1 MSRPGSP
8 STLAHSTHRQYD
20 SGENTPSYPLL
31 PSHRDRMWSEDK
43 NPKRED
49 SLDREPK
56 RQDYGSYPNSE
67 PGHGYP
73 GMHQRAETGDTLRPE
88 NRRSGSWDILGGI
101 RRLEHSYVEFDPR
114 RASQAHL
121 VYAEGDMPK
130 NAVSTLSLI
139 CTRCS
144 ATSEGGTTV
153 SSDIDP
159 LRLACG
165 GFVPR
170 DVAYLTREHQSVPV

>member
-8 STLAHSTHRQYD
+8 STFAPSTHRLYD
-20 SGENTPSYPLL
+20 SSENTPSYPLL

-43 NPKRED
+43 DQKRED

-56 RQDYGSYPNSE
+56 RQDFGSYPASE

-73 GMHQRAETGDTLRPE
+73 GMHQRTETADSDRQE
-88 NRRSGSWDILGGI
+88 NRRSGSWDILGGM

-121 VYAEGDMPK
+121 AYAEGDMPK
-130 NAVSTLSLI
+130 NTVSALSMLFTPLQAMFGDVRGLVPLSLSHYFRI
-139 CTRCS
+139 
-144 ATSEGGTTV
+144 
-153 SSDIDP
+153 I
-159 LRLACG
+159 
-165 GFVPR
+165 
-170 DVAYLTREHQSVPV
+170 H